1 MSYFLFTEEGKP
13 LHFKEYFETLNEA
26 VRPNKTKYGT
36 NDSMDDGVMKSM
48 YNTAYTFFKHEDH
61 FIAVLM
67 SLEDGT
73 VAFGTSNTHSTS
85 PRDYDQSPKAMK
97 SGFKV
102 FGKVFYVLIEMIKKH
117 KPKEIEFDG
126 ASPALDRLYGSIVK
140 NKAFQKELEKIG
152 YRYRGELAGVY
163 YIDKK

>member
-13 LHFKEYFETLNEA
+13 LHFTEYFEQLDEA

-36 NDSMDDGVMKSM
+36 NDSMDNGQFNTM
-48 YNTAYTFFKHEDH
+48 YNTAYSFFKHEDH
-61 FIAVLM
+61 YVSVLM

-73 VAFGTSNTHSTS
+73 VAFGTSQQLSTS
-85 PRDYDQSPKAMK
+85 PTDYNQNPKAIK
-97 SGFKV
+97 SGFKI
-102 FGKVFYVLIEMIKKH
+102 FGKVFYVLTEMIKKY

-140 NKAFQKELEKIG
+140 NKAFQKELDKLG
-152 YRYRGELAGVY
+152 YRYRGELGGVY